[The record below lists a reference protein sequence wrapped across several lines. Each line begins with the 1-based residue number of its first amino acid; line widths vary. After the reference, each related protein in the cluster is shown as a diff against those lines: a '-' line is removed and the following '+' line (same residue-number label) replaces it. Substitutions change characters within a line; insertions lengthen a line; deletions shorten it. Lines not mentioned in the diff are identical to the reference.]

1 MKHRDGIFAT
11 IALTLSSFALAGM
24 MYTDVY
30 SAAAGTEVRGFNAL
44 THEVMGDD
52 MVARADGLDGIESAA
67 VQQ

>member
-24 MYTDVY
+24 MYTDAY
-30 SAAAGTEVRGFNAL
+30 SAAAGTEVRGVNAL
-44 THEVMGDD
+44 THEVIGGDL
-52 MVARADGLDGIESAA
+52 VACADTLAASETAA

>member
-11 IALTLSSFALAGM
+11 IALALSSFALAGM

-30 SAAAGTEVRGFNAL
+30 LAAAGTEARGVNAL
-44 THEVMGDD
+44 THEVMGGDL
-52 MVARADGLDGIESAA
+52 VARADGLASAKTAA

>member
-30 SAAAGTEVRGFNAL
+30 LAAAGTEVRGVNAL
-44 THEVMGDD
+44 THEVMGGGL
-52 MVARADGLDGIESAA
+52 AGRADGLASAKTAA

>member
-11 IALTLSSFALAGM
+11 IALALSSFALAGM

-30 SAAAGTEVRGFNAL
+30 LAAAGTEVRGVNAL
-44 THEVMGDD
+44 THEVIGGG
-52 MVARADGLDGIESAA
+52 MVASAENLAKTNSAA